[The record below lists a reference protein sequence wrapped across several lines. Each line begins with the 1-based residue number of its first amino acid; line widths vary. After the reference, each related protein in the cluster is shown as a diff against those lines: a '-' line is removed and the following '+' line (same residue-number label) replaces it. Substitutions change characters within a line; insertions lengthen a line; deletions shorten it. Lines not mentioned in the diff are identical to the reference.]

1 MRIVGVVVL
10 PRFARGSFAPTGLG
24 TGAVVSADVLTEPNT
39 SSGCAGPLCYNF
51 FLLRYRP
58 GTDTAAQD
66 AGLTKELRA
75 SGCPVGSCD
84 TTGDQRPDQIRNY
97 ASVRDVPLVLGTVLA
112 VLAVA
117 TIAHVLLTGVR
128 RRRRD
133 LAVLKTLGL
142 TRAQLLRLVAW
153 QATALAAAALLA
165 GLPLG
170 VIAGREAWTFFANA
184 AGVAPQPN
192 VPLPLI
198 LLAVPITLLL
208 ANLIATWPGWNAARV
223 RPAVALRTE

>member
-1 MRIVGVVVL
+1 VVT
-10 PRFARGSFAPTGLG
+10 AS
-24 TGAVVSADVLTEPNT
+24 VLTEPNT
-39 SSGCAGPLCYNF
+39 SSGCTGPVCYNF

-58 GTDTAAQD
+58 GSDMAAQD
-66 AGLTKELRA
+66 AGLTQALRA
-75 SGCPVGSCD
+75 SGCPIGSCD

-97 ASVRDVPLVLGTVLA
+97 ASVRDVPLLLGGVLA

-117 TIAHVLLTGVR
+117 TLAHVLLTSVR

-142 TRAQLLRLVAW
+142 TRTQVQRLVGW

-170 VIAGREAWTFFANA
+170 VIAGRQAWVFFANG
-184 AGVAPQPN
+184 AGLAPRPD

-198 LLAVPITLLL
+198 LLAVPVTLLL
-208 ANLIATWPGWNAARV
+208 ANLIATWPGWTAARV
-223 RPAVALRTE
+223 HPAVALRAE